1 MVDRRRFL
9 LSTVRAVAAATA
21 LAPATTVHTATKP
34 GAYTP
39 TFFSSVEWRFLLAAV
54 ERLIP
59 SGGEGPGGIETG
71 VPEFIDRQMELPY
84 GHGSYWYMHGPF
96 AENAPPAFGYQLKF
110 PPRDIYRVGVG
121 AVNEVCMKTL
131 GKPFADLDGEHQD
144 TVLRSL
150 EQGTFP
156 LKELPGRAFFEQ
168 LLTNTREGYFADPQ
182 YGGNRDMA
190 SWKWIGFPGA
200 RADFTDWIDQAGKTY
215 PYGPVSISG
224 RSLS

>member
-9 LSTVRAVAAATA
+9 LSTVRAVAVAAV
-21 LAPATTVHTATKP
+21 LAPATTAQTAIKP
-34 GAYTP
+34 STYTP
-39 TFFSSVEWRFLLAAV
+39 TFFSSVEWRFLFAAI

-84 GHGSYWYMHGPF
+84 GHGSYWYMQGPF
-96 AENAPPAFGYQLKF
+96 AEDAPAALGYQLKF
-110 PPRDIYRVGVG
+110 PPRDIYRAGIG
-121 AVNEVCMKTL
+121 AINDACTKTF
-131 GKPFADLDGEHQD
+131 GKAFADLDGGQQD
-144 TVLRSL
+144 AVLRGL
-150 EQGTFP
+150 ENGTFS
-156 LKELPGRAFFEQ
+156 LAELPARVFFEQ
-168 LLTNTREGYFADPQ
+168 LLANAREGYFADPQ

-200 RADFTDWIDQAGKTY
+200 RADFTDWIDQAGKAY